1 MKKILLFIL
10 LLSYTCVNCLAQIY
24 KYIGVEEG
32 LSNRRVYSIKKD
44 KNGYMWFLTRD
55 GIDRYNGSEFVNYKL
70 QDGFEVIN
78 SMFNVNW
85 LCIDANGNAWM
96 INRIGTIFEY
106 DTVRDNFNLVHR
118 FSTKEGNPRPEITY
132 SFIDKDNIIWLFGN
146 QIIYKWDIAN
156 KKISEIESD
165 ISSNITKVL
174 QSENNYYIV
183 GTDDGIHYAEIKNN
197 KLKSNIHTNMA
208 EKNIVVKDLYY
219 DPKIN
224 KLFIGT
230 ARKGILVY
238 DTENY
243 NDDKPF
249 KQYLTNVSINAIR
262 PLNDHEILF
271 ATDGEGIFKINTND
285 YNIVPYIMAD
295 YNEYNRMNG
304 NAINDVYV
312 DEERRLWM
320 AVFPVGI
327 TMLNYRF
334 PEFKM
339 IKHSIGNSESIIND
353 QVNGVFEDSDGDVW
367 YATGNGIS
375 LHETK
380 TNKWHNFF
388 SIDDNKNMIYNH
400 IFLTVCEVSPGVIWG
415 GGYNSDIYAI
425 DKNSFK
431 TKVISFDNLYNAIIK
446 PDKYIRCIYKDSRD
460 DVWIGGFANF
470 KRIKKGSQEVELYDI
485 KSITCIIERNN
496 EELWVGTRNGLYLL
510 DKDNK
515 TFTQIHL
522 PMSSTLIYTLYQDKK
537 GHLYIGTS
545 NSGLLYY
552 DPENNLFK
560 HYHSNNS
567 SLISNNIHTLLADKN
582 EDNLIIGTEN
592 GITRLYLNEDRIRN
606 WTKDQG
612 LVSSHFNALSG
623 AYLKSNNSFI
633 LGTNNG
639 AINFKLSKSYT
650 PSYKNKIVLSKFRI
664 NYELVEP
671 GDPESP
677 LTTNIN
683 NTTDLVLE
691 NKQNIFSL
699 NVSSINYD
707 YQSDVLYS
715 WKMEGLI
722 DRWTNP
728 GRDNFIRYTSLPPGK
743 YKLRIRAISKENNEN
758 ILEERSINISVKQ
771 PLWLSLWAICLY
783 VIIALIITLFIIR
796 FFISKRK
803 RLESEEKIQFFIN
816 SSHDIRT
823 PLSLIKA
830 PLEEMRD
837 QETLSQNGVVN
848 MNIAIRNVNALL
860 RLTTNLI
867 NFERADVYS
876 PELYISEHELNHYLN
891 DVFSTFQSYAQVKHI
906 NFTLETNFKHLNVW
920 FDKDKM
926 DSILKNIISNALK
939 YTPENGS
946 VLVKVDETSSSW
958 VVEVKDTGI
967 GIPSS
972 EQRNLFKIHFRGS
985 NAINSKVVG
994 SGIGLMLV
1002 WKLVKLHDGKINFKS
1017 KEHKGSTIT
1026 ITFPKES
1033 KQLRKASKAVSN
1045 KGGFLNVLE
1054 PYEDMSAPSY
1064 GNVQQNVSSQ
1074 KQRLLIVED
1083 NNDLRQYLKHTLSE
1097 SYIIQTAQNGKEAL
1111 AIVKAYNPDLIVSDI
1126 MMPEM
1131 RGDEFCRIIKKD
1143 IETSHIPLILLTA
1156 LNDEKSILKGLD
1168 TGADEY
1174 ISKPFN
1180 IAILKATILNLLV
1193 NRSLLRQKYA
1203 NLEIVASKEDNIDFS
1218 SDLDW
1223 NFINTVKKK
1232 VEDNLDNQEFN
1243 VDSLCNLLNM
1253 SRTSFYNKIK
1263 ALTNQA
1269 PADYIRAIRLNRA
1282 AELLKTG
1289 KYSVIEVA
1297 DMTGYNDAK
1306 YFREVFKKHFN
1317 VSPSKYA
1324 KAGDND
1330 E

>member
-1 MKKILLFIL
+1 
-10 LLSYTCVNCLAQIY
+10 
-24 KYIGVEEG
+24 
-32 LSNRRVYSIKKD
+32 
-44 KNGYMWFLTRD
+44 
-55 GIDRYNGSEFVNYKL
+55 
-70 QDGFEVIN
+70 
-78 SMFNVNW
+78 
-85 LCIDANGNAWM
+85 
-96 INRIGTIFEY
+96 
-106 DTVRDNFNLVHR
+106 
-118 FSTKEGNPRPEITY
+118 
-132 SFIDKDNIIWLFGN
+132 
-146 QIIYKWDIAN
+146 
-156 KKISEIESD
+156 
-165 ISSNITKVL
+165 
-174 QSENNYYIV
+174 
-183 GTDDGIHYAEIKNN
+183 
-197 KLKSNIHTNMA
+197 
-208 EKNIVVKDLYY
+208 
-219 DPKIN
+219 
-224 KLFIGT
+224 
-230 ARKGILVY
+230 
-238 DTENY
+238 
-243 NDDKPF
+243 
-249 KQYLTNVSINAIR
+249 
-262 PLNDHEILF
+262 
-271 ATDGEGIFKINTND
+271 
-285 YNIVPYIMAD
+285 
-295 YNEYNRMNG
+295 
-304 NAINDVYV
+304 
-312 DEERRLWM
+312 
-320 AVFPVGI
+320 
-327 TMLNYRF
+327 
-334 PEFKM
+334 
-339 IKHSIGNSESIIND
+339 
-353 QVNGVFEDSDGDVW
+353 
-367 YATGNGIS
+367 
-375 LHETK
+375 
-380 TNKWHNFF
+380 
-388 SIDDNKNMIYNH
+388 
-400 IFLTVCEVSPGVIWG
+400 
-415 GGYNSDIYAI
+415 
-425 DKNSFK
+425 
-431 TKVISFDNLYNAIIK
+431 
-446 PDKYIRCIYKDSRD
+446 
-460 DVWIGGFANF
+460 
-470 KRIKKGSQEVELYDI
+470 
-485 KSITCIIERNN
+485 
-496 EELWVGTRNGLYLL
+496 
-510 DKDNK
+510 
-515 TFTQIHL
+515 
-522 PMSSTLIYTLYQDKK
+522 
-537 GHLYIGTS
+537 
-545 NSGLLYY
+545 
-552 DPENNLFK
+552 
-560 HYHSNNS
+560 
-567 SLISNNIHTLLADKN
+567 
-582 EDNLIIGTEN
+582 
-592 GITRLYLNEDRIRN
+592 
-606 WTKDQG
+606 
-612 LVSSHFNALSG
+612 
-623 AYLKSNNSFI
+623 
-633 LGTNNG
+633 
-639 AINFKLSKSYT
+639 
-650 PSYKNKIVLSKFRI
+650 
-664 NYELVEP
+664 
-671 GDPESP
+671 
-677 LTTNIN
+677 
-683 NTTDLVLE
+683 
-691 NKQNIFSL
+691 
-699 NVSSINYD
+699 
-707 YQSDVLYS
+707 
-715 WKMEGLI
+715 
-722 DRWTNP
+722 
-728 GRDNFIRYTSLPPGK
+728 
-743 YKLRIRAISKENNEN
+743 
-758 ILEERSINISVKQ
+758 
-771 PLWLSLWAICLY
+771 
-783 VIIALIITLFIIR
+783 
-796 FFISKRK
+796 
-803 RLESEEKIQFFIN
+803 
-816 SSHDIRT
+816 
-823 PLSLIKA
+823 
-830 PLEEMRD
+830 MRD